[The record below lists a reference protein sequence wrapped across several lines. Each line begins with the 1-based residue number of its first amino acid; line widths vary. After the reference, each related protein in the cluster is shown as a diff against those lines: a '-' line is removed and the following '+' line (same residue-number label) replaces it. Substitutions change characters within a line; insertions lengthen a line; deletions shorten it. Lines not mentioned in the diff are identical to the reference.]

1 MLGENIKTLRKNK
14 GLTQEELAARLNVVR
29 QTVSKW
35 EKGFSVPDA
44 DILQRIA
51 EILEVD
57 VKQLLGSDI
66 ELEADSNSIADQLS
80 RLNEQLAVKNRRSR
94 KIRKIVGIVLIIV
107 AILVILSGALVRF
120 TFENLTKGDTE
131 TSDNHLTID
140 TVSSQQDIGE

>member
-57 VKQLLGSDI
+57 VKLLLGSDI

-107 AILVILSGALVRF
+107 AILVILSGALGRF
-120 TFENLTKGDTE
+120 TFENLTK
-131 TSDNHLTID
+131 
-140 TVSSQQDIGE
+140 

>member
-57 VKQLLGSDI
+57 VKLLLGSDI
-66 ELEADSNSIADQLS
+66 ELEADSNSISDQLS

-107 AILVILSGALVRF
+107 AILVILSGALGRF
-120 TFENLTKGDTE
+120 TFENLTK
-131 TSDNHLTID
+131 
-140 TVSSQQDIGE
+140 

>member
-1 MLGENIKTLRKNK
+1 MLEVTQFFEYNKIIKYKEAIYMLGENIKTLRKNK

-57 VKQLLGSDI
+57 VKLLLGSDI
-66 ELEADSNSIADQLS
+66 ELEADSNSISDQLS

-107 AILVILSGALVRF
+107 AILVILSGALGRF
-120 TFENLTKGDTE
+120 TFENLTK
-131 TSDNHLTID
+131 
-140 TVSSQQDIGE
+140 

>member
-14 GLTQEELAARLNVVR
+14 GLTQEELATRLNVVR

-57 VKQLLGSDI
+57 VKLLLGSDI

-107 AILVILSGALVRF
+107 AILVILSGALGRF
-120 TFENLTKGDTE
+120 TFENLTK
-131 TSDNHLTID
+131 
-140 TVSSQQDIGE
+140 